1 MRPQEHNS
9 EPQKRMMAFLNAQR
23 TLGFKYNFVGRNAS
37 YKKVTLTFCMAEQI
51 ETHDMQ
57 QVKCAWSMSDAIHLR
72 ASIGRTE
79 FPGSLH
85 YAVATGAVTIRFIK
99 QASSILL

>member
-1 MRPQEHNS
+1 MAYGKSSKEPPNS
-9 EPQKRMMAFLNAQR
+9 VSYSQIQGRFAARGDYRQR

-51 ETHDMQ
+51 EVLDVQ

-72 ASIGRTE
+72 ACTGRTE
-79 FPGSLH
+79 FPGSSRH
-85 YAVATGAVTIRFIK
+85 NKPPQR
-99 QASSILL
+99 